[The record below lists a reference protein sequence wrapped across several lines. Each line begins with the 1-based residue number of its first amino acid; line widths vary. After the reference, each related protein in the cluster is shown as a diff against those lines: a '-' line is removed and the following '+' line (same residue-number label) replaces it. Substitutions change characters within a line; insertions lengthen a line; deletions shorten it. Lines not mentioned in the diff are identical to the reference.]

1 MTWQT
6 LLTLYLVLNTI
17 SYILQ
22 RKLGA
27 SLAKHK
33 RLVAGFF
40 FVVVHYPL
48 GLVAACMDHPDL
60 RISWVNLVALLV
72 GSWIFPVINILYL
85 KASKH
90 LDAGRFTVLSNLTP
104 IVTIVAATL
113 LLGERLTGAQL
124 LGASIIIASA
134 FIVTLTHVRKRGR
147 VSQQGVV
154 VAIVAFMLAGLA
166 TVYERW
172 MLGQMDLGTYIVF
185 GWGAQT
191 LWMLVLAWPERKS
204 LGVLKKKK
212 YLLPISSF
220 ALASAAKGIL
230 FLAALQLSGNAS
242 LFGAFASFT
251 AIMVV
256 PAAYFLLKERQSMRL
271 KVAAAV
277 IGTIGLII
285 LNTAH

>member
-6 LLTLYLVLNTI
+6 LLILYLVLNTI

-48 GLVAACMDHPDL
+48 GLVVAFMDHPDL
-60 RISWVNLVALLV
+60 RISWVNIIALLV

-113 LLGERLTGAQL
+113 LLGERLTGMQL
-124 LGASIIIASA
+124 LGASTIIASA
-134 FIVTLTHVRKRGR
+134 FIVTLTHARKRGQ
-147 VSQQGVV
+147 VSQQGVT
-154 VAIVAFMLAGLA
+154 VAILAFMLAGLA

-212 YLLPISSF
+212 YLIPISSF
-220 ALASAAKGIL
+220 ALTSATKGIL

-242 LFGAFASFT
+242 VFGAFASFT

-256 PAAYFLLKERQSMRL
+256 PAAYFLLKERRSMRL
-271 KVAAAV
+271 KVTAAV

>member
-1 MTWQT
+1 MTWQA
-6 LLTLYLVLNTI
+6 LLTLYLILNTV

-22 RKLGA
+22 RKLGT

-48 GLVAACMDHPDL
+48 GLIVAFMGHPDL
-60 RISWVNLVALLV
+60 AIGWMNFIILLL
-72 GSWIFPVINILYL
+72 GSWIFPLINILYL
-85 KASKH
+85 KASKDV
-90 LDAGRFTVLSNLTP
+90 DAGRFTVLSNITP
-104 IVTIVAATL
+104 VATIVAATL
-113 LLGERLTGAQL
+113 LLGERLNATQL
-124 LGASIIIASA
+124 IGASVIIGSA
-134 FIVTLTHVRKRGR
+134 VVVTLTHTRKRGR
-147 VSQQGVV
+147 VNHRGVA
-154 VAIVAFMLAGLA
+154 VAITAFLLAGLA

-172 MLGQMDLGTYIVF
+172 MLGQMDLGAYIVF

-191 LWMLVLAWPERKS
+191 LWMVLLAWPERKN
-204 LGVLKKKK
+204 LGVLRKKK

-220 ALASAAKGIL
+220 AIASAVKGVL

-256 PAAYFLLKERQSMRL
+256 PAAYFLLKERQSMKT
-271 KVAAAV
+271 KVIAAI

-285 LNTAH
+285 LNTH